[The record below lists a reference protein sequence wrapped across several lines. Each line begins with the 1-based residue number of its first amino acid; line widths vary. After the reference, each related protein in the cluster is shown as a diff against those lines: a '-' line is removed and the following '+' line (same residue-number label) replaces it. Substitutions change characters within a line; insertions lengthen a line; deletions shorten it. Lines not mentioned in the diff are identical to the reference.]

1 MSHLSEPQEKG
12 VDPMNKRILII
23 EDEKDIVEALR
34 YNLEKEKGFSVL
46 SANTGDEGVNLAF
59 QVKPN
64 LIILDIG
71 LPGLNGY
78 EVCRML
84 RRDVETRD
92 IPILMVTAR
101 VAESDKV
108 LGLEL
113 GADDYITKPFGIRE
127 LIARV
132 RNAIRRREN
141 EHDSVEVFDD
151 GRLHIHFGD
160 YIIRFNGQEPKLTFK
175 EFHLLKLLVQNAGRV
190 LSRDKILDSVWG
202 YNYYGESR
210 TVDVHIRRIRK
221 KLGPGVDDYLDTV
234 IGVGYR
240 FKALKSTVEPMALA
254 ARA

>member
-1 MSHLSEPQEKG
+1 
-12 VDPMNKRILII
+12 MNRRILII
-23 EDEKDIVEALR
+23 EDDKDITEALR

-46 SANTGDEGVNLAF
+46 AAQSGDEGLNLAF

-78 EVCRML
+78 EICRML
-84 RRDVETRD
+84 RRDPETRD
-92 IPILMVTAR
+92 IPILMLTAR
-101 VAESDKV
+101 VSESDKV

-127 LIARV
+127 LIARI
-132 RNAIRRREN
+132 RNAIRRRESEKN
-141 EHDSVEVFDD
+141 AIEVFDD
-151 GRLHIHFGD
+151 GKLYIHFSD
-160 YIIRFNGQEPKLTFK
+160 YVIRFNGQETKLTFK
-175 EFHLLKLLVQNAGRV
+175 EFNLLKLLVQNAGRV
-190 LSRDKILDSVWG
+190 LSRDKILDAVWG

-240 FKALKSTVEPMALA
+240 FKPLRTEPVSSALEVSA
-254 ARA
+254 